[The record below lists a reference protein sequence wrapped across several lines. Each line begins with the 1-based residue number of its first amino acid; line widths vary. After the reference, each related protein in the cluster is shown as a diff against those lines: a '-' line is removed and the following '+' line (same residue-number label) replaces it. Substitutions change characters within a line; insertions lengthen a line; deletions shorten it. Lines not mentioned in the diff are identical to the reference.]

1 MFKTIEEYEN
11 KLRLLR
17 LEKEGYLKAAD
28 NVDNNIKLLEVERDR
43 LARSIAAN
51 EEFAASAKEAAHQTK
66 VLVDSFLAEGFDEG
80 AAMKMTL
87 YILGAYI
94 GKDHATTTDSIVGT
108 IGGLQYDI

>member
-11 KLRLLR
+11 RLGLLR
-17 LEKEGYLKAAD
+17 AEKESYLKAAD
-28 NVDNNIKLLEVERDR
+28 DVDNNIKLLEAERDS
-43 LARSIAAN
+43 LARSIKAN

-87 YILGAYI
+87 YILGAYM
-94 GKDHATTTDSIVGT
+94 GKDPTTTDSIVG
-108 IGGLQYDI
+108 ILGGL